1 VSERPATGERVAVV
15 TGASRGIGA
24 ATCRRLAADGWAL
37 VLVAR
42 SVEGLE
48 RVAASLPAAGREHVV
63 HACDLADPDAVTA
76 LAATIRSSHPIL
88 DALVNNAAVGTVGP
102 LSTQLEHWDEIQAT
116 NLRTPVTLVE
126 ELRDELGRSRQP
138 GGAAVVNIGSL
149 FGTGAVAGS
158 LAYVASKAALHAVTR
173 SLAVELGP
181 LGIRVNAIAPGFIRT
196 DMFTTSHPP
205 ARQLAIAE
213 AAPLGRVGTPDDVA
227 AVVSFLCSPDS
238 AFVSGAVVPV
248 DGGLVTKLAIPDIRD
263 GAGEVS
269 PGG

>member
-1 VSERPATGERVAVV
+1 VSGPRPTDEPVAVV
-15 TGASRGIGA
+15 TGASRGIGE
-24 ATCRRLAADGWAL
+24 ATCRRLAADGWSL

-42 SVEGLE
+42 SADGLT
-48 RVAASLPAAGREHVV
+48 RVAESLPRRGLDHLVHV
-63 HACDLADPDAVTA
+63 CDLGDPDAVA
-76 LAATIRSSHPIL
+76 GLAEAIRSSHPTV

-116 NLRTPVTLVE
+116 NLRTPVALVE
-126 ELRDELGRSRQP
+126 ALKDELRGSRRR

-205 ARQLAIAE
+205 ARQQAIAD
-213 AAPLGRVGTPDDVA
+213 AAPLGRVGTADDVA
-227 AVVSFLCSPDS
+227 AVVAFLCSPES

-248 DGGLVTKLAIPDIRD
+248 DGGLVSKLAIPDIRD

-269 PGG
+269 REG